1 MFLTNT
7 NLVTDALLGVAVG
20 DALGVPA
27 EFVSRELRDE
37 RPVVD
42 MRAYGTHNQPAGT
55 WSDDTSLTL
64 CLADMLCGPFSL
76 EALAGNFINWQE
88 HGMFTARGHVFD
100 VGIATSQAIHRLR
113 TGTPPTLA
121 GGADQYSN
129 GNGSLMRI
137 LPLVFYT
144 RHLRIEVRFRHTRDV
159 SSLTHRHIR
168 SVIACFI
175 YLEYARLLLDGVEKH
190 TALHQLQDSLPAFL
204 LTCEG
209 VTEEELNRFHRVL
222 ALRVGHYDP
231 SPPLAQLPRSE
242 IYSDGYVLH
251 TLEASLW
258 CLLNTATYAEATLTA
273 VNMGSD
279 TDTTAAVTG
288 GLAGILYGANSIP
301 PEWLALL
308 AQRKYIEELAGKM
321 YTTVSKLQ

>member
-7 NLVTDALLGVAVG
+7 NIVTDALLGVAVG

-64 CLADMLCGPFSL
+64 CLADMLCGSFSL
-76 EALAGNFINWQE
+76 EALAGNFINWQQ
-88 HGMFTARGHVFD
+88 HGLFTARGHVFD
-100 VGIATSQAIHRLR
+100 IGIATSQAIHRLR

-121 GGADQYSN
+121 GGADEYSN

-144 RHLRIEVRFRHTRDV
+144 RQMTIEERFRYTRNV

-190 TALHQLQDSLPAFL
+190 AALHQLQDSLPAFL
-204 LTCEG
+204 ITCEG
-209 VTEEELNRFHRVL
+209 VTEEELNRFHRIL
-222 ALRVGHYDP
+222 ALRVGRYDP
-231 SPPLAQLPRSE
+231 SPPLAQLPRGE

-258 CLLNTATYAEATLTA
+258 CLLNTATYAEAVLTA

-301 PEWLALL
+301 PEWLAVL
-308 AQRKYIEELAGKM
+308 ARRSYIEELAGRM
-321 YTTVSKLQ
+321 YTAVSKL